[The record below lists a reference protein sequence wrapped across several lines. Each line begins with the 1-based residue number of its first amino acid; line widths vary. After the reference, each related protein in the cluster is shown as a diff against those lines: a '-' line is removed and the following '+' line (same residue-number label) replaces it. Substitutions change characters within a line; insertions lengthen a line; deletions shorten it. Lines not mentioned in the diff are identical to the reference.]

1 MTTISEFSAQNLSNT
16 VWSLATLFDCDHE
29 PLLQALAAEA
39 RLRIS
44 TFDSQALGNTAW
56 AFAHLRYW
64 HSEPLIYAISAPAI
78 PISRHLHVH
87 SHAALVDVYGAS
99 RLGSGSYLIGS
110 LRDAVAEFV
119 CAGIM
124 ASGWNPAWKR
134 AVASA
139 PAR

>member
-1 MTTISEFSAQNLSNT
+1 MAASELSAQNASNGVRWPMT
-16 VWSLATLFDCDHE
+16 PFDCDHE
-29 PLLQALAAEA
+29 RVLRGSAAEKQLCA
-39 RLRIS
+39 S
-44 TFDSQALGNTAW
+44 TSDSQAAGNTAR
-56 AFAHLRYW
+56 ASRHVRYW
-64 HSEPLIYAISAPAI
+64 HSEPATCAVQTPAASV
-78 PISRHLHVH
+78 SRHLHVH